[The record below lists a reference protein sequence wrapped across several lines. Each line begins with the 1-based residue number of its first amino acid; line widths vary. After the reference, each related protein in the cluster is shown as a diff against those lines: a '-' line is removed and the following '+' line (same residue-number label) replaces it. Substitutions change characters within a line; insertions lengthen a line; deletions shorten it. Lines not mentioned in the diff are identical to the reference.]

1 MVMFSQTIQTD
12 NRIQFVPPKEL
23 VNWTKE
29 STSVYYPQY
38 KSMCELLI
46 VLMSACN
53 KDMIDQM
60 EKELNTTAY
69 ANINT
74 RFVLM
79 IEELE
84 RNYNKKIEGIEEPKP
99 EGESFSFNEKDKNL
113 VGKW

>member
-1 MVMFSQTIQTD
+1 MIMFSQTIQTD
-12 NRIQFVPPKEL
+12 NRIQFTPPKEL

-38 KSMCELLI
+38 KSMCESLI
-46 VLMSACN
+46 VLMRACN

-60 EKELNTTAY
+60 EEQLNTKDY
-69 ANINT
+69 VNFDI

-84 RNYNKKIEGIEEPKP
+84 RNYNKIIEGIEVPKP
-99 EGESFSFNEKDKNL
+99 EGESYSSNENDNNL